1 MNIIEKMKVRRQYK
15 KLVESVEDMKVFDG
29 RGKGVDV
36 YICSKC
42 GKVELTRY
50 KDKGVT
56 PFVMRCRSCGGDAMH
71 RTTVSE
77 VEATLMCASDFLTV
91 QNWVRPPLKWLLK
104 QKPGIVDHV
113 LNGGLVLE
121 REVLEDKSHIYD

>member
-42 GKVELTRY
+42 
-50 KDKGVT
+50 
-56 PFVMRCRSCGGDAMH
+56 
-71 RTTVSE
+71 
-77 VEATLMCASDFLTV
+77 
-91 QNWVRPPLKWLLK
+91 
-104 QKPGIVDHV
+104 
-113 LNGGLVLE
+113 
-121 REVLEDKSHIYD
+121 